1 MLDLLIR
8 GGIVIDGSGAP
19 GASADVGV
27 REGRIVEVGRITEA
41 AQQTI
46 DADGALVTPGFIDI
60 HTHYDGQASWDET
73 FSPSIYHGVTT
84 VVMGNCGVGFAPVKR
99 GEEQRLINLMEGVE
113 EIPGAALAEGVR
125 WGWDSFTEY
134 ARVLDA
140 MPHSIDFMT
149 LVPHDPLRL
158 YVMGDRAARC
168 EAATPD
174 DCVAMR
180 DLLHAALAAGA
191 AGFSTGRSDNHR
203 TSKGEETPAHVAD
216 RAELLALAGALQGL
230 PYRVLHAVNDFDCGQ
245 GTPGD
250 AAAERARFDAEYAL
264 MEDMARAA
272 QRPLALTWLER
283 INAPLQRQWLMESA
297 ERSAAHGLDV
307 RLQTACR
314 AIGVMNGLDTSF
326 NVLMAFPAY
335 REIMQVPVAERAA
348 LMRDPARR
356 ARLLAETPLRL
367 ANGDTAM
374 PPLVDQLVARLNEAA
389 MLMFPFSATSSG
401 PQYEPAMNTS
411 LFARA
416 QQRGITPLAAI
427 YDYLAGLDQGSAA
440 AGADAAPGA
449 VHSTA
454 ITSGHDGSNLIYF
467 PIFNYLGG
475 SLDTVYKML
484 THPQALLALG
494 DAGAHVGTVCD
505 ASLPTTL
512 LAHWTRD
519 RAVKSTSGAG
529 NVTTGQLSV
538 ERAVAMLTSRN
549 ARHMGLRDRGVIAP
563 GLKADLNVID
573 YVNLAAATPTLVRD
587 LPAGGKRFVQNAH
600 GYVATISNGQ
610 VVCAGGSITAARPGH
625 WARAIAG

>member
-8 GGIVIDGSGAP
+8 GGTVIDGSGAP

-27 REGRIVEVGRITEA
+27 RDGRIVEVGRITET

-125 WGWDSFTEY
+125 WGWDSFTDY
-134 ARVLDA
+134 ARALDA

-297 ERSAAHGLDV
+297 ERSAAQGLDV

-401 PQYEPAMNTS
+401 PQYEPAMHTS
-411 LFARA
+411 FFARA

-427 YDYLAGLDQGSAA
+427 YDYLAGGGDERGE
-440 AGADAAPGA
+440 
-449 VHSTA
+449 
-454 ITSGHDGSNLIYF
+454 DGSNLIYF

-519 RAVKSTSGAG
+519 RVVRPAAGTGNAAGVAAMGAAPG
-529 NVTTGQLSV
+529 TLSV
-538 ERAVAMLTSRN
+538 EHAVAMLTSRN
-549 ARHMGLRDRGVIAP
+549 ARHMGLQDRGMIAP
-563 GLKADLNVID
+563 GMKADLNVID
-573 YVNLAAATPTLVRD
+573 YANLAAATPSLVRD
-587 LPAGGKRFVQNAH
+587 LPAGGKRFVQKAQ
-600 GYVATISNGQ
+600 GYLATICGGQ
-610 VVCAGGSITAARPGH
+610 VVCANGSISAARPGR
-625 WARAIAG
+625 WARAQ